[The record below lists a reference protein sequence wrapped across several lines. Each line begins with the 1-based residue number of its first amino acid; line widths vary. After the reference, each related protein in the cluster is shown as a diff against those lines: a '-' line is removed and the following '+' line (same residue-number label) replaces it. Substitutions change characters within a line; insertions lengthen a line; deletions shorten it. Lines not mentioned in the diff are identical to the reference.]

1 MEDLIEAIAQ
11 VSPDIRY
18 IAIYRNDKLESWQ
31 RAAISESSSNES
43 DKYEELLVNP
53 TILLLAQ
60 QRGNIDCGGLDFVLI
75 KYGSFYQLV
84 KQIDQGHISIC
95 IDKSADPVSL
105 EKEISN
111 VLNA

>member
-1 MEDLIEAIAQ
+1 FDKSLRTLYPAIPGLLLQ
-11 VSPDIRY
+11 
-18 IAIYRNDKLESWQ
+18 L
-31 RAAISESSSNES
+31 SSNES

-84 KQIDQGHISIC
+84 KQIDKGHISIC